1 MLVRVLAWAG
11 GGSAIVLAG
20 VTAAGIVAADVSRA
34 EAVDAYL
41 VTNLAIGAAFPVCGT
56 VLAVARPRNPVGWLF
71 LVAGLGHL
79 VTAALT
85 PWLLDGGNALAGT
98 LQAFAWPWS
107 IGVLLPL
114 ALQLFPEGRPVSRPW
129 NVVAA
134 STVLLGGGFALAI
147 GSAEQR
153 VPTLLHADLPPT
165 VSIAANAGAAAA
177 YALTAGSLIVRYRRS
192 GEAHRRQML
201 WLVLA
206 LLGMLVVN
214 GQRWLT
220 GDGPILLLLTLPL
233 LPAAVTVAVLRHR
246 LLDIRLVVSRTV
258 AYAALTALV
267 AGGYVVLVA
276 ALDALLR
283 GAGAP
288 LLATL
293 LVAIAFNPARLLL
306 QRAVDRAMY
315 GTRGDPV
322 RALAEIGQHLHAAET
337 DGLAAVPHAVVD
349 ALRLPYAAVVAED
362 GTLLRAGDAP
372 DRTHRVRLRFEGR
385 QVGALV
391 VGLRPGEGSLSR
403 ADAVILDLLATPVA
417 AALHATALSGEL
429 ASSRGRIVTAREEER
444 RRLHRDLH
452 DGLGPTLTGAAFKAD
467 AAANLVNDRPKAA
480 AALLAELRKDI
491 TAAIDGVRNTVY
503 GLRPAALD
511 ELGLV
516 GALRRHADTL
526 PVAVHV
532 PTSAE
537 LPPLPAAVEVAA
549 YRIGVEALTNVVRHA
564 GARHVELRIEC
575 AGGADTLRLTV
586 TDDGGR
592 TDVWTSG
599 VGLRSI
605 RDRVA
610 ELGGRCELGPTAA
623 GGRVFAVL
631 PLGAP

>member
-1 MLVRVLAWAG
+1 MLARVLAWAG
-11 GGSAIVLAG
+11 GGAAVVLAG
-20 VTAAGIVAADVSRA
+20 VAVAGIVAADVSGA

-98 LQAFAWPWS
+98 VQAFAWPWS

-114 ALQLFPEGRPVSRPW
+114 ALQLFPDGRPVSRSW
-129 NVVAA
+129 SVVAA
-134 STVLLGGGFALAI
+134 GTALLGGGFALAI
-147 GSAEQR
+147 GSAGQG
-153 VPTLLHADLPPT
+153 VPTLVHADLPPG
-165 VSIAANAGAAAA
+165 VWAAVNAGAAAA
-177 YALTAGSLIVRYRRS
+177 YALTAASLIVRYRRS
-192 GEAHRRQML
+192 GDAHRRQLL

-206 LLGMLVVN
+206 LLAMLAAN
-214 GQRWLT
+214 AQRWLT

-233 LPAAVTVAVLRHR
+233 LPAAVTVAILRHQ

-258 AYAALTALV
+258 AYTALTALV
-267 AGGYVVLVA
+267 VGGYVALVA

-322 RALAEIGQHLHAAET
+322 RALTEIGQHLHAAET
-337 DGLAAVPHAVVD
+337 DGLAAIPHAMMD
-349 ALRLPYAAVVAED
+349 ALRLPYAAVAAED
-362 GTLLRAGDAP
+362 GTLLQAGEAP
-372 DRTHRVRLRFEGR
+372 DRTQRVRLRFDGR
-385 QVGALV
+385 QVGALI

-467 AAANLVNDRPKAA
+467 AAANLVGERSEA
-480 AALLAELRKDI
+480 AALLAELRDDI
-491 TAAIDGVRNTVY
+491 TAAIDGVRSTVY
-503 GLRPAALD
+503 GLRPSALD

-516 GALRRHADTL
+516 GALRRHSELL
-526 PVAVHV
+526 PVTVEVH
-532 PTSAE
+532 TSAD

-549 YRIGVEALTNVVRHA
+549 YRIGTEALTNVVRHA
-564 GARHVELRIEC
+564 DARHVELRLEC
-575 AGGADTLRLTV
+575 ADGADALRLTV
-586 TDDGGR
+586 TDDGGG
-592 TDVWTSG
+592 TGMWTSG

-610 ELGGRCELGPTAA
+610 ELGGRCELGPTTA
-623 GGRVFAVL
+623 GGRVLAVL
-631 PLGAP
+631 PLGVA